1 MKVTLYNIPFILHSF
16 PAGGHTYKMV
26 TTNLKAWRGRRAQ
39 LLAALFAAAALLL
52 FPAPSRAQA
61 KKPITREGLV
71 RAVRI
76 NGLSTAELVQQV
88 QSRGVSF
95 EMTADAEAELRAAG
109 ARPEVI
115 DAARSNYRPA
125 SAAPVANTS
134 ARGKSGVPQG
144 PPLSKNEVVTMLQAG
159 TPSAR
164 VEQFVEARG
173 VSFQS
178 NAQTAREI
186 KAAGGTN
193 SLVGAVAA
201 GYAAPGKTRNAPGPA
216 RPAAVAKGPDY
227 DDLTDQA
234 TAAYDARN
242 AALATQLLTRAIQL
256 DASQPRA
263 YQLLGFT
270 QLYLQQNITEAERN
284 MRKAI
289 ELGGS
294 ASFRVFHDH
303 ANGLFNST
311 CSGTLFITKTNITF
325 KADDGRDTFEAE
337 DASVKEIKVN
347 NLAGG
352 KLGVLSTVVGGKGDL
367 GAFHIKV
374 RRDKDSRNYN
384 FAPLTKKKNESELII
399 TLVKAYG
406 GVQG

>member
-1 MKVTLYNIPFILHSF
+1 MLLSSGTSRGLWPRQSFII
-16 PAGGHTYKMV
+16 YQ
-26 TTNLKAWRGRRAQ
+26 RGALP
-39 LLAALFAAAALLL
+39 LLTAAAALLL
-52 FPAPSRAQA
+52 SPAGSGAQA

-71 RAVRI
+71 NAVRI

-88 QSRGVSF
+88 HARGVSF
-95 EMTADAEAELRAAG
+95 QMTADAEAELRAAG

-115 DAARSNYRPA
+115 EAARSNYRPGA
-125 SAAPVANTS
+125 AAPVSNAS
-134 ARGKSGVPQG
+134 ARVGRSNVPAG

-159 TPSAR
+159 TPPAR

-178 NAQTAREI
+178 NAQVAREI

-193 SLVGAVAA
+193 SLVGAIAA
-201 GYAAPGKTRNAPGPA
+201 AYAAPGRA
-216 RPAAVAKGPDY
+216 RPAPPAGRPAPAAAKGPDY

-242 AALATQLLTRAIQL
+242 AARATQLLTQAIQM

-270 QLYLQQNITEAERN
+270 QLYLQNNFAEAEKN
-284 MRKAI
+284 MRRAV

-303 ANGLFNST
+303 AGGSFKET
-311 CSGTLFITKTNITF
+311 CAGTLFVTKTNVTF
-325 KADDGRDTFEAE
+325 KADNGLDTFEAE
-337 DASVKEIKVN
+337 DTLIREIKTN
-347 NLAGG
+347 SIAGG
-352 KLGVLSTVVGGKGDL
+352 AFGALLGGRDL

-374 RRDKDSRNYN
+374 KRDKETKNYN

-399 TLVKAYG
+399 TLVKSYG

>member
-1 MKVTLYNIPFILHSF
+1 M
-16 PAGGHTYKMV
+16 A
-26 TTNLKAWRGRRAQ
+26 TTNLKAGRRRQ
-39 LLAALFAAAALLL
+39 TRLLAALFAAAALLL
-52 FPAPSRAQA
+52 SPAPTRAQA

-76 NGLSTAELVQQV
+76 NGLSTAELIQQV

-95 EMTADAEAELRAAG
+95 EMTADAETELQAAG

-115 DAARSNYRPA
+115 EAARSNYRPA
-125 SAAPVANTS
+125 AAVPVANTS
-134 ARGKSGVPQG
+134 ARGKSGVPPG

-178 NAQTAREI
+178 NAQVAREI

-201 GYAAPGKTRNAPGPA
+201 GYAAPGKTRTTAGPT
-216 RPAAVAKGPDY
+216 RPAPAATRGPDY

-234 TAAYDARN
+234 TAAYDAHN

-270 QLYLQQNITEAERN
+270 QLYLQNNITEAERN
-284 MRKAI
+284 MRRAI

-337 DASVKEIKVN
+337 DANVKEIKVN

-374 RRDKDSRNYN
+374 KRDKDSRNYN